1 MKMAISFPN
10 TLYEKA
16 EETASYIGIP
26 RSQLFA
32 MALEEFISN
41 HNGKMITEKINE
53 VYEKIDQTEFELY
66 LNVGLEPLRNV
77 TKNDTW

>member
-1 MKMAISFPN
+1 MKTAISLSD

-16 EETASYIGIP
+16 EETASYMGIK

-53 VYEKIDQTEFELY
+53 VYEKIDQSEFTPY
-66 LNVGLEPLRNV
+66 LNVGLEPLRNL